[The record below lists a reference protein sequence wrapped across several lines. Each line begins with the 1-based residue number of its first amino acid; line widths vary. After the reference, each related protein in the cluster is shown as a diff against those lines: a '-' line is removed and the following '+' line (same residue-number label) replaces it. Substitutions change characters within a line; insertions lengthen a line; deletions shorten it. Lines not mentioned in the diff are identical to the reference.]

1 MPGTLATC
9 PAGRRGRACPTPSPR
24 LPKSVPGRTLTPYPP
39 GIPVLIPGERVTLE
53 IVEYLE
59 DLTERA
65 VRVSGQEAEALR
77 TVLVVATH

>member
-1 MPGTLATC
+1 MARDESGRVSRQPVFKGYFFGVENAPGPIA
-9 PAGRRGRACPTPSPR
+9 
-24 LPKSVPGRTLTPYPP
+24 PGAF
-39 GIPVLIPGERVTLE
+39 PGERVTHE

-77 TVLVVATH
+77 TVRIVASH